1 MTAIVKYFDVENR
14 EGALVRV
21 CVEIEEGSLRYVA
34 ETAARNR
41 SGRSKYGPA
50 KAKVVRKLEQPT

>member
-1 MTAIVKYFDVENR
+1 MAIVKYFDVKNR
-14 EGALVRV
+14 EGVLVRV
-21 CVEIEEGSLRYVA
+21 CVEIEESSLRYVA

-50 KAKVVRKLEQPT
+50 KAKVVRKLQEGG